1 MNVKSRMII
10 IMILGV
16 MSALSAC
23 ADNQNRTPDSPIGHE
38 SLTQNT
44 SHNSTKQPI
53 SEEKQMNMWMT
64 VDGHRFEVTFED
76 NATAH
81 AFAAQLPLTLNMEDL
96 HSNEKY
102 AQLPNALPTNASR
115 ANTIHNG
122 DIMLYGSSTLVVF
135 YKDFSSSY
143 SYTRIGKVNQPDKLA
158 DRLGQDNVQVE
169 FSLN

>member
-1 MNVKSRMII
+1 
-10 IMILGV
+10 

-23 ADNQNRTPDSPIGHE
+23 ADNQNRTPDSPVGHD

-44 SHNSTKQPI
+44 SHNSTEQPI
-53 SEEKQMNMWMT
+53 LEKKQMNMWMT

-81 AFAAQLPLTLNMEDL
+81 AFAAQLTLTLNMEDL

-122 DIMLYGSSTLVVF
+122 DIML
-135 YKDFSSSY
+135 
-143 SYTRIGKVNQPDKLA
+143 
-158 DRLGQDNVQVE
+158 
-169 FSLN
+169 

>member
-1 MNVKSRMII
+1 
-10 IMILGV
+10 
-16 MSALSAC
+16 
-23 ADNQNRTPDSPIGHE
+23 
-38 SLTQNT
+38 
-44 SHNSTKQPI
+44 
-53 SEEKQMNMWMT
+53 MWMT

-122 DIMLYGSSTLVVF
+122 DIML
-135 YKDFSSSY
+135 
-143 SYTRIGKVNQPDKLA
+143 
-158 DRLGQDNVQVE
+158 
-169 FSLN
+169 

>member
-1 MNVKSRMII
+1 MAERLKRSCFGGITVKMVFHTII
-10 IMILGV
+10 LDV

-44 SHNSTKQPI
+44 SHNSTEQPI
-53 SEEKQMNMWMT
+53 LEKKQMNMWMT

-81 AFAAQLPLTLNMEDL
+81 AFAAQLTLTLNMEDL

-122 DIMLYGSSTLVVF
+122 DIML
-135 YKDFSSSY
+135 
-143 SYTRIGKVNQPDKLA
+143 
-158 DRLGQDNVQVE
+158 
-169 FSLN
+169 